1 MPWAEW
7 GCACTIHVQLYYL
20 SFSSARRCYLGLT
33 GCIGLKMLSLSTDLD
48 LYLSHKAEVEAGVY
62 LLLLHSDSLVST
74 PVQQQGQQGYAPFWC
89 LWTPEG
95 PSQRPQVAIP
105 AERILGVTRE
115 RQGSC
120 LCSHKC
126 LSISHLVFNRP
137 CAGVK
142 PPPSLSPGHRLM
154 LSLP

>member
-1 MPWAEW
+1 MCLHYTCSVVSFEFLLCEKVLPGAGRMCWPQDDEFEHWPWSTPVTQSRGGGRSVSPPFARW
-7 GCACTIHVQLYYL
+7 
-20 SFSSARRCYLGLT
+20 FS
-33 GCIGLKMLSLSTDLD
+33 
-48 LYLSHKAEVEAGVY
+48 
-62 LLLLHSDSLVST
+62 VST
-74 PVQQQGQQGYAPFWC
+74 PVQQEGQLGYATFWC

-95 PSQRPQVAIP
+95 PFQRPQVATP
-105 AERILGVTRE
+105 AEMILGVTRE

-126 LSISHLVFNRP
+126 LSISHLVYNRP